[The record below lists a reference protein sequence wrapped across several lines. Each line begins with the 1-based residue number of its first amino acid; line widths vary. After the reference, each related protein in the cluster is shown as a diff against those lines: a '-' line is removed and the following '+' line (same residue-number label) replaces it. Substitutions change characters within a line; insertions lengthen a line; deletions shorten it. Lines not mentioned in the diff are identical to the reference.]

1 MANTLKAPDELLT
14 AYQQLHLKEQLAEEL
29 SLSVDFNMG
38 DQVDLAPNFL
48 RIIQKDKYK
57 PLFAVTKES

>member
-1 MANTLKAPDELLT
+1 MANSPDVPLS
-14 AYQQLHLKEQLAEEL
+14 AYEQLHLKEQLAEEL
-29 SLSVDFNMG
+29 SLSIDFNMG

-57 PLFAVTKES
+57 PLFAAVKEP

>member
-1 MANTLKAPDELLT
+1 MGTSPDAPLT
-14 AYQQLHLKEQLAEEL
+14 AYEQLHLKEQLAQEL
-29 SLSVDFNMG
+29 SLSVDFSMG

-57 PLFAVTKES
+57 PLFAAVKES